1 MGQWLVR
8 FACVVG
14 SVAAHDEIDAAIT
27 AWTRERSHYEVMH
40 TLQAAGVNAAPC
52 LDPHELLEDQG
63 MADRDLYVEMDHPE
77 VGPRKISGLPGRY
90 SDIEAYD
97 YGPAPLFG
105 QHSEEVC
112 TGLLG
117 LSTEE
122 YEQLVAEEVIW

>member
-1 MGQWLVR
+1 
-8 FACVVG
+8 
-14 SVAAHDEIDAAIT
+14 
-27 AWTRERSHYEVMH
+27 MH
-40 TLQAAGVNAAPC
+40 TLQAAGVAAAPC
-52 LDPHELLEDQG
+52 LDPHELLEDEG

-77 VGPRKISGLPGRY
+77 VGPRRIAGLPGRY
-90 SDIEAYD
+90 SDIETYD

-122 YEQLVAEEVIW
+122 YERLVEEEVIW